1 MQPQCPST
9 SCARHLEEKFL
20 GFCPSC
26 LRERLIILGHESL
39 SCFHKSLLSLPSLS
53 VHPHRPFASCDR
65 HPEEQFTGFCP
76 SCLYERLTILKHDS
90 SSSIYKHPIT
100 STTSPKA
107 IFRSFTTMLDANCL
121 PRSSSFTF
129 QPMLRRS
136 KSCPIFKTKGLS
148 CALDLRRKSCD
159 FMAYSTIF
167 SIFNPYDKQGIPKKE
182 PKVESHNLASLSII
196 RDRVQENIK
205 EEPSI
210 ELEANE
216 EAEKTIKAMEDH
228 MDIDSQVKK
237 SCGRDSK
244 ECIWFATTIFTKK
257 FRKWRQNQKM
267 KKNE

>member
-1 MQPQCPST
+1 
-9 SCARHLEEKFL
+9 
-20 GFCPSC
+20 
-26 LRERLIILGHESL
+26 
-39 SCFHKSLLSLPSLS
+39 
-53 VHPHRPFASCDR
+53 
-65 HPEEQFTGFCP
+65 
-76 SCLYERLTILKHDS
+76 
-90 SSSIYKHPIT
+90 
-100 STTSPKA
+100 
-107 IFRSFTTMLDANCL
+107 MLDANCL

>member
-1 MQPQCPST
+1 
-9 SCARHLEEKFL
+9 
-20 GFCPSC
+20 
-26 LRERLIILGHESL
+26 
-39 SCFHKSLLSLPSLS
+39 
-53 VHPHRPFASCDR
+53 
-65 HPEEQFTGFCP
+65 
-76 SCLYERLTILKHDS
+76 
-90 SSSIYKHPIT
+90 
-100 STTSPKA
+100 
-107 IFRSFTTMLDANCL
+107 
-121 PRSSSFTF
+121 
-129 QPMLRRS
+129 
-136 KSCPIFKTKGLS
+136 
-148 CALDLRRKSCD
+148 
-159 FMAYSTIF
+159 MAYSTIF

-205 EEPSI
+205 EEPTI

-267 KKNE
+267 KKNELFTVGD